1 MALPEIKIPEIVLP
15 FDIPTLLHPAVVHFV
30 VAIPVVILL
39 LEIYNLF
46 TKRRSIGAFSFI
58 LLLITIG
65 MLSVSYLTGLHD
77 GKEAYDLL
85 TSGGQEEL
93 KAHKLLGVYVLF
105 ASVGV
110 LVFKLL
116 AMTGKG
122 FFRFL
127 YLLMLI
133 GLIAITLKQGKEGGE
148 LVYEYGANV
157 ERVVSVGDDLSDLK
171 EGLEACEEDK
181 EKHKVE
187 APKVEVSK
195 PAPVV
200 VEKEVEKAPVTVP
213 ATVVEATPEV
223 PVVQT
228 PHEVIGEKE
237 KVDEKAKV
245 EEKIQKSIVDINET
259 L

>member
-1 MALPEIKIPEIVLP
+1 MALPVIKLPEITLP

-30 VAIPVVILL
+30 IAIPVVILL
-39 LEIYNLF
+39 LELFNIF

-65 MLSVSYLTGLHD
+65 MLSVAYLTGLHD

-85 TSGGQEEL
+85 TSDGQAEL

-133 GLIAITLKQGKEGGE
+133 GLIAITLKQGQEGGE
-148 LVYEYGANV
+148 LVYEHGANV
-157 ERVVSVGDDLSDLK
+157 ERVKTLDDDLFDTKEELEDLTAK
-171 EGLEACEEDK
+171 MATEAK
-181 EKHKVE
+181 AV
-187 APKVEVSK
+187 ATPKVEVAQPSMS
-195 PAPVV
+195 
-200 VEKEVEKAPVTVP
+200 ENNT
-213 ATVVEATPEV
+213 
-223 PVVQT
+223 
-228 PHEVIGEKE
+228 
-237 KVDEKAKV
+237 
-245 EEKIQKSIVDINET
+245 SM
-259 L
+259 